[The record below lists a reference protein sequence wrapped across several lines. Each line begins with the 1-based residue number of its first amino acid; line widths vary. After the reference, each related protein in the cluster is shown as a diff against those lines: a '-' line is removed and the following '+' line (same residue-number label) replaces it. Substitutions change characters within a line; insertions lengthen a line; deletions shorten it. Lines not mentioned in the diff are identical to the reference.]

1 MGIGYGS
8 MITELQGYKGSTR
21 KYTAPVSESA
31 FGGDQLQFY
40 SNLSG
45 SLKDGRQ
52 DKMPFAMNM
61 RNGRATDEQHVLH
74 YRDNARF
81 SVMRKMELRYSDIET
96 NAATYQTFNLV
107 LPVGFRATVMGTRVK
122 VNGIPQVN
130 KSPWTSTSGVDYYF
144 SNNYRKI
151 NVRKP
156 HASSGVL
163 YGITLIDGDVI
174 QIEHQTEVL

>member
-1 MGIGYGS
+1 
-8 MITELQGYKGSTR
+8 MITELQGFKGSTR

-31 FGGDQLQFY
+31 FSGDQLQFY

-52 DKMPFAMNM
+52 DKTPFAMNM

-96 NAATYQTFNLV
+96 NAATYQTFNLGISA
-107 LPVGFRATVMGTRVK
+107 GFRATAMGTRMK
-122 VNGIPQVN
+122 VNGTPQIN
-130 KSPWTSTSGVDYYF
+130 KTPWTDTSGVDWYF
-144 SNNYRKI
+144 STNYRKI
-151 NVRKP
+151 NLRKP
-156 HASSGVL
+156 HASSGVQ
-163 YGITLIDGDVI
+163 YGITLQDGDEI
-174 QIEHQTEVL
+174 QIEFQTEIL

>member
-1 MGIGYGS
+1 
-8 MITELQGYKGSTR
+8 MITELQGFKGSTR

-31 FGGDQLQFY
+31 FSGDQLQFY

-52 DKMPFAMNM
+52 DKMPFTMNM